1 VKTVTIYSD
10 GACEGNPG
18 PGGWA
23 AVLKYGTSTKEIAGG
38 EPATTNNRM
47 ELLAAI
53 EALRALRE
61 PCAVKFHTDSEYV
74 KTGIEK
80 WLRLWKA
87 RGWRT
92 VDRKPVKNEDLWRGL
107 DEAASRHRVSWH
119 WVKGHAGDPMNERC
133 DVLAKQEIGK
143 LRRTYTRAQLGAKLT
158 EFRKAGDS
166 REFPQATLPGLASAS
181 PPASQR

>member
-1 VKTVTIYSD
+1 MKTVIIYSD

-53 EALRALRE
+53 EALRALKE
-61 PCAVKFHTDSEYV
+61 PCAVEFHTDSEYV

-107 DEAASRHRVSWH
+107 DQAASRHRVNWH

-143 LRRTYTRAQLGAKLT
+143 LRRTYTRAQLAAKLT
-158 EFRKAGDS
+158 EFRNASGSDPI
-166 REFPQATLPGLASAS
+166 PQAALPGLASA
-181 PPASQR
+181 PTPASQR